1 MVDIVWLYKYMAL
14 GVCCHWVRHEVAP
27 RSGKLQVINELDE
40 RTLQLGRYERGAYGE
55 DAIRSLYLHNA
66 RMLRDVL
73 RKVAASG
80 VRLFRVSSAMFPLS
94 DRVPRGLWDNDLVR
108 RELAACGEVARA
120 AGIRLTTHP
129 GQFCVLSSDS
139 DSVVEKAIVELEHH
153 AWMFDAMGMPRSTY
167 AAINVHGGKADRQ
180 TRLIDTIRS
189 LPEASRSR
197 LTLENCE
204 TCYSLVDLLPVA
216 LETGVSLVWDSH
228 HHVFNDGGLDGAE
241 AADAADETWPKGV
254 KPLQH
259 ISNTEPG
266 MEGGSFTDRRKHSDM
281 IHYVPEVQLER
292 LRRDEIDVEVEAKLK
307 NLAVF
312 DMSKKFSIPL

>member
-1 MVDIVWLYKYMAL
+1 MAL

-55 DAIRSLYLHNA
+55 DSIRSLYLHNA

-94 DRVPRGLWDNDLVR
+94 DRVPRGLWDNDVLR
-108 RELAACGEVARA
+108 RELAMCGEVARKH
-120 AGIRLTTHP
+120 GIRLTTHP

-153 AWMFDAMGMPRSTY
+153 AWMFDAMGMPRSPD
-167 AAINVHGGKADRQ
+167 AAINVHGGKADRAE
-180 TRLIDTIRS
+180 RLIDAIRS

-197 LTLENCE
+197 LTLENDE

-216 LETGVSLVWDSH
+216 LETGVPIVWDSH

-266 MEGGSFTDRRKHSDM
+266 KEGGSFTERRKHSDM
-281 IHYVPEVQLER
+281 IHYVPQVQLER
-292 LRRDEIDVEVEAKLK
+292 LRRDEVDVEVEAKLK

-312 DMSKKFSIPL
+312 DMSKKFNIPL

>member
-1 MVDIVWLYKYMAL
+1 
-14 GVCCHWVRHEVAP
+14 
-27 RSGKLQVINELDE
+27 
-40 RTLQLGRYERGAYGE
+40 
-55 DAIRSLYLHNA
+55 
-66 RMLRDVL
+66 MLRDVL

-94 DRVPRGLWDNDLVR
+94 DRVPRRLWDNDALR
-108 RELAACGEVARA
+108 GELALCGEVARKC
-120 AGIRLTTHP
+120 GIRLTTHP

-153 AWMFDAMGMPRSTY
+153 AWMFDSMGMPRSPY

-180 TRLIDTIRS
+180 TRLIDAIRS

-204 TCYSLVDLLPVA
+204 TCYSLVDLLPVSM
-216 LETGVSLVWDSH
+216 ETGVPIVWDSH

-266 MEGGSFTDRRKHSDM
+266 MEGGSFTERRKHSDM
-281 IHYVPEVQLER
+281 IHYIPAVQLER
-292 LRRDEIDVEVEAKLK
+292 LRRDAVDLEVEAKMK
-307 NLAVF
+307 NLAVLE
-312 DMSKKFSIPL
+312 MPKKFDVPL